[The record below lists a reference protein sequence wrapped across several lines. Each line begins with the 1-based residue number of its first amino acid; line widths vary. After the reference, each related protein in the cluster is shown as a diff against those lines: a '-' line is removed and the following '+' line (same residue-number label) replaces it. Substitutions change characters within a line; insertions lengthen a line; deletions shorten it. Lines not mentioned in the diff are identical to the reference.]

1 MCIMRDI
8 QIEQPS
14 FRILCGTQNICKL
27 LNNFQGQ
34 TSYELKINE
43 HHFPTPFLFL
53 TSESIELQKYCHVNG
68 ILNIF
73 QFTHNTQLETY
84 HFNQTRAYKD
94 VFIQDIFFEGSSI
107 FRIFF
112 EMLCHKHNV
121 DYRLSN
127 KTTNRNELSCVNF
140 FSLILK

>member
-1 MCIMRDI
+1 MYFMRDK

-14 FRILCGTQNICKL
+14 FRILCGTQNIFKL
-27 LNNFQGQ
+27 LNTFQGQ

-53 TSESIELQKYCHVNG
+53 TSESIQLQKYCHVNG

-73 QFTHNTQLETY
+73 QFTHNTQSETY

-94 VFIQDIFFEGSSI
+94 VFIQDTFVKVPVFFAYFLKCFVTNI
-107 FRIFF
+107 
-112 EMLCHKHNV
+112 MLII
-121 DYRLSN
+121 DYQIKRPIVMSY
-127 KTTNRNELSCVNF
+127 RV
-140 FSLILK
+140 